1 MPIPDVVLR
10 NTTVLRNKVLHPLAH
25 RAATAAVDGARQV
38 LRYAYVG
45 PGDAQRRGYYSFGER
60 SMLQQPYALLMGE
73 AGISIGSDT
82 LISPGAILAASPEFE
97 WDRSYGPVISIGS
110 SVWAARGL
118 KVIAHRSVTIGDN
131 VWFGPDVYI
140 TDASH
145 DSSNPDVPIGS
156 SMEPAQPVS
165 IGDESWLGTGVV
177 VLPGVTI
184 GSRVVV
190 GANAVV
196 AGDLP
201 DNCVAVGSP
210 AKVVKQL
217 PAPT

>member
-10 NTTVLRNKVLHPLAH
+10 NTTMLRSKVLHPLAH
-25 RAATAAVDGARQV
+25 RAAVLAVDGARQV

-45 PGDAQRRGYYSFGER
+45 PGDARRLGYYEFGER
-60 SMLQQPYALLMGE
+60 SMLQQPYALVMGE
-73 AGISIGSDT
+73 AGIAIGDDT
-82 LISPGAILAASPEFE
+82 LISPGAIIAASPEFAWE
-97 WDRSYGPVISIGS
+97 RSDGPVVSIGS
-110 SVWAARGL
+110 RVWAARGL
-118 KVIAHRSVTIGDN
+118 KVIAHRSVTIGDD
-131 VWFGPDVYI
+131 VWFGPDVYV

-156 SMEPAQPVS
+156 SMEPARPVR

-177 VLPGVTI
+177 VLPGVSI

-196 AGDLP
+196 ADDLP

-210 AKVVKQL
+210 AKVVKEL
-217 PAPT
+217 PVR